1 MAGAIAIEQQHIA
14 VFAQQHSVISETHDS
29 TESGVRNEVSVFPVY
44 GNKPL
49 GLHDREVRLDVISL
63 SVTGC
68 MNIGDTGVNDLR
80 SPAQQPIDD
89 SVHIVLITRNCVTRQ
104 HNSVA
109 VTKLHETIL
118 ASSEQ
123 RKG

>member
-1 MAGAIAIEQQHIA
+1 
-14 VFAQQHSVISETHDS
+14 
-29 TESGVRNEVSVFPVY
+29 
-44 GNKPL
+44 
-49 GLHDREVRLDVISL
+49 
-63 SVTGC
+63 